1 MTWLEKFYADNPSRL
16 GASPHSIGCPTDYY
30 ARTDCPKE
38 TDGSTMTCVRCWNR
52 EMPEIPEEKEK
63 ENEPAMELK
72 IKDSASLNMI
82 VEALTRNGYHLEIA
96 TKWKEWPQNG
106 IDYFCVLVKEREE
119 V

>member
-1 MTWLEKFYADNPSRL
+1 MTFRDHIISEEEFDKCVKL
-16 GASPHSIGCPTDYY
+16 
-30 ARTDCPKE
+30 RTDLVIDPK
-38 TDGSTMTCVRCWNR
+38 TLY
-52 EMPEIPEEKEK
+52 EK
-63 ENEPAMELK
+63 ENEPVMELK

-106 IDYFCVLVKEREE
+106 IDYFCVLVKEKED